1 MVGWRSLLRPTA
13 LAVIVLL
20 NACDPASVVDAPAY
34 KLGGTLRIALLSGL
48 GQPPDFDWFWEAQRC
63 CLARSLYSYVGAPTD
78 QGGAL
83 LRSDIAAGPPDV
95 SLDGLTWTIHLKRG
109 IIYAPP
115 FQRTQVTSAD
125 FVRMLKEKALTGNA
139 LWSVISGFQDYAEGR
154 TSSIR
159 GLETPDAW
167 TLRIHLNQVA
177 GDLGYRLS
185 FLAGPVPPNPRD
197 PSDPWG
203 ADGNR
208 SGYDQFI
215 LYRVSTGPYM
225 VEGAGGVDYHL
236 PQDQQQPPRG
246 YEPGR
251 QVTLVRNPSWNR
263 STDPLRPAYADRII
277 FYLAASAASA
287 FADLDAGRAD
297 LVWGFDSTDNFVRAE
312 IQRNPAVPEELDRY
326 QHDSNL
332 GSLDRQ
338 PADSVRY
345 ISINEALPPLD
356 DIHVRKAINL
366 VIDKASVA
374 ALAGGPLFATPFG
387 HLVPDSLEE
396 GVLVPF
402 DPYRTPGSQGDLEA
416 AKAEMRLSRYDP
428 DRDGICDGAVCRG
441 ILAFARSPEENPALA
456 AIATA
461 VAADLAKIGLGL
473 DVRQMPHDAF
483 FGTTPQQHVGLKIG
497 IGFQKDYPNASEF
510 FISLFAAASIG
521 SPANQLLGAT
531 PEQLRSWGYPVS
543 RVPDV
548 DPRIQYCISLI
559 GPAQPA
565 CWATLDTYLM
575 DEVVP
580 MVPLF
585 QSVNPDPIPS
595 RLVHYSYDQAADA
608 PAIDQIALV
617 T

>member
-1 MVGWRSLLRPTA
+1 MVGWRSHWRPTA

-20 NACDPASVVDAPAY
+20 SACDPASVGNAPAY
-34 KLGGTLRIALLSGL
+34 KLGGTLRVALLSGP

-63 CLARSLYSYVGAPTD
+63 CLSRSLYSYVGAPTN
-78 QGGAL
+78 QGGAS
-83 LRSDIAAGPPDV
+83 LRLDIAAGPPEV

-109 IIYAPP
+109 IFYAPP
-115 FQRTQVTSAD
+115 FERTQVTSAD
-125 FVRMLKEKALTGNA
+125 FVRMLKAKALTGNA

-154 TSSIR
+154 TSSIT
-159 GLETPDAW
+159 GLETLDPW

-177 GDLGYRLS
+177 GDLAYRLS
-185 FLAGPVPPNPRD
+185 FLAGPVPPSPRD

-203 ADGNR
+203 ANGNR

-225 VEGAGGVDYHL
+225 VEGAGGVDYTL
-236 PQDQQQPPRG
+236 PQDQQQVPRG
-246 YEPGR
+246 YDPGR

-277 FYLAASAASA
+277 FYVATSTASA
-287 FADLDAGRAD
+287 FEDLDAGKAD
-297 LVWGFDSTDNFVRAE
+297 LVWGFDTTDNFVRAE
-312 IQRNPAVPEELDRY
+312 IQRNPIVHAELESSRRDR
-326 QHDSNL
+326 QL
-332 GSLDRQ
+332 ESLDLQ
-338 PADSVRY
+338 PADALRY
-345 ISINEALPPLD
+345 VSINEAQPPLD
-356 DIHVRKAINL
+356 DVHVRKAINL
-366 VIDKASVA
+366 VIDRANLV
-374 ALAGGPLFATPFG
+374 ALAGGPLFASPVG
-387 HLVPDSLEE
+387 HLVPDSLED
-396 GVLVPF
+396 GVLVSF
-402 DPYRTPGSQGDLEA
+402 DPYRTTGSRGDLDA

-428 DRDGICDGAVCRG
+428 DGDGICDPAVCRG
-441 ILAFARSPEENPALA
+441 ILAFARAPDENPALA

-461 VAADLAKIGLGL
+461 VTSDLAKIGLGL

-531 PEQLRSWGYPVS
+531 PEQLRGWGYTVS
-543 RVPDV
+543 QVPDV
-548 DPRIQYCISLI
+548 DPRIQYCMSLI
-559 GPAQPA
+559 GPPQPA
-565 CWATLDTYLM
+565 CWAALDTYLM
-575 DEVVP
+575 DDVVP

-585 QSVNPDPIPS
+585 ESLNPDPIPS

-617 T
+617 S

>member
-1 MVGWRSLLRPTA
+1 LPPIA
-13 LAVIVLL
+13 LGVVVLL
-20 NACDPASVVDAPAY
+20 NACVPASVGNAPAY
-34 KLGGTLRIALLSGL
+34 KLGGTLRIALLSGP

-63 CLARSLYSYVGAPTD
+63 CLSRSLYSYVGAPTD

-95 SLDGLTWTIHLKRG
+95 SVDGLTWTVHVKRG
-109 IIYAPP
+109 IFYAPP

-125 FVRMLKEKALTGNA
+125 FVRMLKARALVGNS
-139 LWSVISGFQDYAEGR
+139 LWNVISGLRDFAEGR
-154 TSSIR
+154 TSSIT
-159 GLETPDAW
+159 GLETPDPW

-177 GDLGYRLS
+177 GDFAYRLS
-185 FLAGPVPPNPRD
+185 FLAGPIPPSPRD

-203 ADGNR
+203 ANGNR

-225 VEGAGGVDYHL
+225 VEGAGGVDYRL
-236 PQDQQQPPRG
+236 AQDQQQAPRG

-251 QVTLVRNPSWNR
+251 QLTLVRNPSWNR
-263 STDPLRPAYADRII
+263 STDALRPAYADRII
-277 FYLAASAASA
+277 FYVAANTASA

-297 LVWGFDSTDNFVRAE
+297 LVWGFDSSDNFVRAE
-312 IQRNPAVPEELDRY
+312 IQRNPVVRAELERYRRDR
-326 QHDSNL
+326 QL
-332 GSLDRQ
+332 GSLDLQ
-338 PADSVRY
+338 PADTLRY

-356 DIHVRKAINL
+356 DVHVRKAINL
-366 VIDKASVA
+366 VIDKANVG
-374 ALAGGPLFATPFG
+374 ALAGGPFFASPFG
-387 HLVPDSLEE
+387 HLVPDSLED
-396 GVLVPF
+396 GVLVTF
-402 DPYRTPGSQGDLEA
+402 DPYRTTGSRGDVDA

-428 DRDGICDGAVCRG
+428 DGDGICDPAVCRG

-456 AIATA
+456 AIAAA
-461 VAADLAKIGLGL
+461 VAGDLAKIGLGL

-483 FGTTPQQHVGLKIG
+483 SGTTPPQHVGLKIG
-497 IGFQKDYPNASEF
+497 IGFEKDYPNASEF

-521 SPANQLLGAT
+521 NPANQLLGAT
-531 PEQLRSWGYPVS
+531 PEQLRSWGYPVLS
-543 RVPDV
+543 VPDV
-548 DPRIQYCISLI
+548 DPRIQYCMSLI
-559 GPAQPA
+559 GPAQPP

-575 DEVVP
+575 DKVVP

-585 QSVNPDPIPS
+585 QDVNPNPLPY